1 MIELL
6 GDSEESIVGVRVS
19 GKLTAADYETY
30 LIPALDRVFE
40 REKRA
45 RFLVLMEEDFDGWT
59 LDAAWDDFSYWLEHR
74 AAFDK
79 VAIVGAPKWVEWCIN
94 AWASCSRAS
103 SACSSAPGWPRPG
116 DGCARGHRPR
126 PSEQQDDPW
135 MTIIA

>member
-94 AWASCSRAS
+94 AMGFVLKGEFRLFERTRLAEAWGWLREGASA
-103 SACSSAPGWPRPG
+103 AA
-116 DGCARGHRPR
+116 
-126 PSEQQDDPW
+126 
-135 MTIIA
+135 